1 MAFPLDDPDDGEEA
15 AIARTPRNENETGA
29 AKAPATR
36 RKAPATEKAAVTRA
50 ASAGAT
56 PAKKAPAKAAATKA
70 AGTKAT
76 VAKATATKATA
87 TGTTVAKAKAPKT
100 GATTSRK
107 AQVAAGPAP
116 AARAR
121 APRKKVA
128 PPVLERLVTA
138 AVTSLEDDKAEN
150 VVVLDIATR
159 SSFADRM
166 IVATG
171 LADRQIQ
178 AMATHVEEALEKEG
192 VKRIRSETSPDWV
205 LLDAGDLVI
214 HLFKPEARET
224 YAIERMW
231 GPHSPDHEEAS
242 PAGEEG

>member
-1 MAFPLDDPDDGEEA
+1 MKAS
-15 AIARTPRNENETGA
+15 ARATA
-29 AKAPATR
+29 AKAAT
-36 RKAPATEKAAVTRA
+36 KAPA
-50 ASAGAT
+50 
-56 PAKKAPAKAAATKA
+56 AKAAA
-70 AGTKAT
+70 
-76 VAKATATKATA
+76 
-87 TGTTVAKAKAPKT
+87 PKT
-100 GATTSRK
+100 AATTSRK
-107 AQVAAGPAP
+107 AQVAAGPEVRPP

-128 PPVLERLVTA
+128 PPVLERLVATA
-138 AVTSLEDDKAEN
+138 VASLENDKAEN

-231 GPHSPDHEEAS
+231 GPHSPGEEEAS
-242 PAGEEG
+242 PVGEEG

>member
-1 MAFPLDDPDDGEEA
+1 MA
-15 AIARTPRNENETGA
+15 T
-29 AKAPATR
+29 
-36 RKAPATEKAAVTRA
+36 
-50 ASAGAT
+50 
-56 PAKKAPAKAAATKA
+56 KAAATKA
-70 AGTKAT
+70 P
-76 VAKATATKATA
+76 ATKAT
-87 TGTTVAKAKAPKT
+87 GAKAVAPKP
-100 GATTSRK
+100 AAATSRK
-107 AQVAAGPAP
+107 AQVTAGPA
-116 AARAR
+116 ATTARAR

-128 PPVLERLVTA
+128 PPVLERLVATA
-138 AVTSLEDDKAEN
+138 VASLEDDKAEN

-231 GPHSPDHEEAS
+231 GPHSPGEEEAS
-242 PAGEEG
+242 PVGEEG